1 MIPAALV
8 CCECECA
15 SRGAAIGWEGHLVD
29 LDDDGAD
36 EIAFFCPECAEREF
50 ALNPRNEERGSR

>member
-1 MIPAALV
+1 MIPGALV

-15 SRGAAIGWEGHLVD
+15 SLGAAFGWEGHLVD

-36 EIAFFCPECAEREF
+36 EVAFFCPDCVEREF
-50 ALNPRNEERGSR
+50 GLSLRAG